1 MRREEGGGRREGD
14 SEEGGGRREGDSEEG
29 GREKG
34 GRECSESH
42 QENLCCFVF
51 GV

>member
-1 MRREEGGGRREGD
+1 MYGDMHDTVGLKQWGGGRREGD
-14 SEEGGGRREGDSEEG
+14 SGEG

-34 GRECSESH
+34 GRESSESH

>member
-1 MRREEGGGRREGD
+1 MYGDMHDTVGLKQWGGGRREG
-14 SEEGGGRREGDSEEG
+14 GREEG
-29 GREKG
+29 GRES
-34 GRECSESH
+34 SESH